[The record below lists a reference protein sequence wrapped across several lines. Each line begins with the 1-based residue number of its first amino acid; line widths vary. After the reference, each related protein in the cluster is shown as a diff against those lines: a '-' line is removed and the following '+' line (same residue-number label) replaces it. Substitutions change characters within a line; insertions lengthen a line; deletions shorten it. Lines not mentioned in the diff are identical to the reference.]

1 MKMKH
6 STIALGI
13 VSALTLAPAAEASL
27 SGCTFQGQGTLQT
40 QVYFANG
47 INTKYADALIAS
59 DTLRSIYKGPLEGV
73 EENSTY
79 QFFPAYNLSQ
89 GFTTDVIQ
97 VFQQKMQED
106 PDGSI
111 AYMVYDMLQAGLTN
125 DAIRQTVAIAVTD
138 GYLLA
143 AALTDELLDDLA
155 DTMAQLSADAM
166 KDLNQVND
174 LHSGLYAD
182 ALLNGKRVL
191 VVAHSQGN
199 LFTNSSLARVI
210 EMLPEHKESIGYFG
224 VASPAAET
232 VNGADYV
239 TAEDDRVIQ
248 LLRVSETVLPAN
260 IDNDPGLLHDPR
272 DFLNHG
278 FLESYLDG
286 RLSSRER
293 IDSGIIQLAN
303 TLKYPELIA
312 GEGAIR
318 ATLTWGDQPDVDLH
332 VFEPG
337 GAHVYYRNP
346 QGSDGTLDVDDTN
359 GFGPENYYVA
369 CNDVSAGTYKVGVN
383 YFNGNGPET
392 ASVTLYLGNGTTFGP
407 RQITLTEDKGSAG
420 NNSPRSAFS
429 LTVSDD
435 GQGNALYSVE

>member
-1 MKMKH
+1 MKH
-6 STIALGI
+6 TTIALGI
-13 VSALTLAPAAEASL
+13 VSALALAPAAEASL
-27 SGCTFQGQGTLQT
+27 SGCTFQQQGTRQT

-47 INTKYADALIAS
+47 INTRYADAQIAS
-59 DTLRSIYKGPLEGV
+59 DTLRSQYKRRLESQQ
-73 EENSTY
+73 ENSSY

-97 VFQQKMQED
+97 VFQQKLHED

-111 AYMVYDMLQAGLTN
+111 AYMVYDMLQAGLSN

-143 AALTDELLDDLA
+143 ATLTDELLDQLA
-155 DTMAQLSADAM
+155 DTMAQIAADAL
-166 KDLNQVND
+166 KDLVQVND

-191 VVAHSQGN
+191 IVAHSQGN
-199 LFTNSSLARVI
+199 LFTNTSVARVI
-210 EMLPEHKESIGYFG
+210 EMLPDHSNSIGYFG
-224 VASPAAET
+224 VASPAART
-232 VNGADYV
+232 VNGAGYV
-239 TAEDDRVIQ
+239 TADDDRVIQ
-248 LLRVSETVLPAN
+248 LLRATETVLPAN
-260 IDNDPGLLHDPR
+260 IDNDPGLFDDPR

-278 FLESYLDG
+278 FLESYLDS
-286 RLSSRER
+286 RLKSRER
-293 IDSGIIQLAN
+293 IDDGIAKLAD
-303 TLKYPELIA
+303 TLAYPSLIA

-318 ATLTWGDQPDVDLH
+318 ATLTWGEQPDVDLH

-337 GAHVYYRNP
+337 GAHVYYRRP
-346 QGSDGTLDVDDTN
+346 MGSDGTLDVDDTN

-369 CNDVSAGTYKVGVN
+369 CDAVSPGTYDIGVN
-383 YFNGNGPET
+383 YFRGSATET

-407 RQITLTEDKGSAG
+407 RQLSLTDDQGSSG
-420 NNSPRSAFS
+420 DDGPKPAFS

>member
-1 MKMKH
+1 MKH

-13 VSALTLAPAAEASL
+13 LSALTLAPAAEASL
-27 SGCTFQGQGTLQT
+27 SGCTFPDQGSKQT

-59 DTLRSIYKGPLEGV
+59 DTLRREYKGPLEAL
-73 EENSTY
+73 EENSAY

-97 VFQQKMQED
+97 VFQQKMHED

-143 AALTDELLDDLA
+143 AALTDELLDELA
-155 DTMAQLSADAM
+155 DTMAQISADAM
-166 KDLNQVND
+166 KDLNRVND

-182 ALLNGKRVL
+182 AMLNGKRVL
-191 VVAHSQGN
+191 IVAHSQGN
-199 LFTNSSLARVI
+199 LFTNTSVARVI
-210 EMLPEHKESIGYFG
+210 DMLPNHRQSIGYFG

-232 VNGADYV
+232 VNGASYV
-239 TAEDDRVIQ
+239 TADDDRVIQ
-248 LLRVSETVLPAN
+248 LLRVTETVLPAN
-260 IDNDPGLLHDPR
+260 IDNDPGVLNDHR

-286 RLSSRER
+286 RLKSRER
-293 IDSGIIQLAN
+293 IDSGILQLAN
-303 TLKYPELIA
+303 SLEYPELIA

-346 QGSDGTLDVDDTN
+346 QGNDGTLDVDDTN

-369 CNDVSAGTYKVGVN
+369 CNDVSEGSYRVGVN
-383 YFNGNGPET
+383 YFNGRGPET

-407 RQITLTEDKGSAG
+407 RQISLIDDRGSAG
-420 NNSPRSAFS
+420 NDAPNSAFT